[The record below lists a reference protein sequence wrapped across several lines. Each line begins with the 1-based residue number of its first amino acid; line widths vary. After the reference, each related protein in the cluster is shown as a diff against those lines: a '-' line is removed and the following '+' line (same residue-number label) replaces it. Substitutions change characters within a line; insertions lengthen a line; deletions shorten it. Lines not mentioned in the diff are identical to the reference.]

1 MEPPMARRGQWGG
14 IIVMWYIVQ
23 GVVFLLLFALA
34 VYLFASAVYDRARYL
49 LAAAKD
55 PSRTDHKGK
64 RLWSFVTNVLLQK
77 KVLAEPSGIAHFF
90 IFWGFIVLVFGDLDF
105 IVFHLTR
112 WHFPWGTSH
121 VYLFLQEL
129 LSLCVLVAVIVGLIR
144 RYGLRPM
151 RIGGGLEGGLIL
163 GLISLIVLT
172 YLFATGADVDL
183 AGDQPG
189 WWSPVVSAIA
199 GWFSGLSAPA
209 LIAISEVCFWI
220 HVLCIFTF
228 LYVIPRSKHS
238 HMIGAML
245 NWYFR
250 RLGPPRL
257 SKLDLEDESV
267 EEFGVGR
274 IEQFTWKQLLDGYAC
289 TECGRCHIN
298 CPATLSGKPLS
309 PKYLI
314 LKMKDS
320 LNAQGPGM
328 LAKLAAG
335 AEELSD
341 PLFDSVFTEEEVWAC
356 TTCRACEE
364 ACPVANEH
372 VQHIVDLRRYLV
384 LTEGKASPEV
394 NKVFAN
400 LERQSN
406 EWGIS
411 RRERAAWAKDLPV
424 KTMAEVDGK
433 AEYLFF
439 VGTAASFDQRAQ
451 KIAQAFAKILLA
463 AGVDFAILGEEEE
476 SDGDSAR
483 RLGNEFLYQ
492 EFVER
497 NIEIFKT
504 YGVKKIITTDPHAF
518 NTFKNEYPDFGWQ
531 PEEIYHST
539 QFAAK
544 LLQEGKLKPK
554 RRLDEVVTY
563 HDSCYLGRYNDIYDA
578 PRYILQSIPGVQL
591 VEMERN
597 RNKSM
602 CCGAGGG
609 GMFKEETGTRI
620 NVMRAEQALKTGA
633 SVVGTACPYCMTM
646 LIDGTKAHGAEDRMQ
661 TYDVIELLAMSLEE
675 AKVATEEEASA

>member
-1 MEPPMARRGQWGG
+1 M
-14 IIVMWYIVQ
+14 VWYIVQ
-23 GVVFLLLFALA
+23 GIIFLLLFAGA
-34 VYLFASAVYDRARYL
+34 VYLFVKAVADRVRYV
-49 LAAAKD
+49 LAGAPD
-55 PSRTDHKGK
+55 GSRLGDTGQ
-64 RLWSFVTNVLLQK
+64 RVRSFVVNVLLQK
-77 KVLAEPSGIAHFF
+77 KVLAQPSGLAHFF
-90 IFWGFIVLVFGDLDF
+90 IFWGFLVLVFGDLDF

-112 WHFPWGTSH
+112 WHFPWGNSN
-121 VYLFLQEL
+121 VYLFIQEL
-129 LSLCVLVAVIVGLIR
+129 LSLCVLAAVIVGLIR

-151 RIGGGLEGGLIL
+151 RLDGGLEGGLIL
-163 GLISLIVLT
+163 GLIGLIVLT
-172 YLFATGADVDL
+172 YLVATGADVDL
-183 AGDQPG
+183 EGKAPG

-199 GWFSGLSAPA
+199 GGFSGLGRGA
-209 LIAISEVCFWI
+209 LLAIAEACFWI
-220 HVLCIFTF
+220 HVFCIFTF

-238 HMIGAML
+238 HMLGAML

-250 RLGPPRL
+250 RLGPPKLRP
-257 SKLDLEDESV
+257 LDLEDESV

-314 LKMKDS
+314 LKMKDAV
-320 LNAQGPGM
+320 NQQGPGM
-328 LAKLAAG
+328 LANLAVG
-335 AEELSD
+335 AEPLTHQSLFELG
-341 PLFDSVFTEEEVWAC
+341 VFSEEEVWAC

-372 VQHIVDLRRYLV
+372 VQDVIDLRRYLV
-384 LTEGKASPEV
+384 LTEGRASPEV
-394 NKVFAN
+394 NKVFTH

-406 EWGIS
+406 EWGIN

-424 KTMAEVDGK
+424 RTMAEVNGQ

-451 KIAQAFAKILLA
+451 KIAQAFAKVLLA
-463 AGVDFAILGEEEE
+463 AGVDFAILGVEEE

-492 EFVER
+492 EFVQR
-497 NIEIFKT
+497 NIEIFQA
-504 YGVKKIITTDPHAF
+504 YGVRKIITTDPHAY
-518 NTFKNEYPDFGWQ
+518 NTFRNEYPDFGWQ
-531 PEEIYHST
+531 AEEVWHST

-544 LLQEGKLKPK
+544 LIQEGRIKPE
-554 RRLDEVVTY
+554 RRVEQVVTY
-563 HDSCYLGRYNDIYDA
+563 HDSCYLGRYNGIYDP
-578 PRYILQSIPGVQL
+578 PRYILESIPGVRL
-591 VEMERN
+591 VEMERS
-597 RNKSM
+597 RQHSM

-633 SVVGTACPYCMTM
+633 TVLGTACPYCMTM
-646 LIDGTKAHGAEDRMQ
+646 LIDGTKAHGAEDKMQ
-661 TYDVIELLAMSLEE
+661 TYDVIELLAMSLAGTEAVNPKEE
-675 AKVATEEEASA
+675 TA

>member
-1 MEPPMARRGQWGG
+1 MVG
-14 IIVMWYIVQ
+14 YIVQ
-23 GVVFLLLFALA
+23 GIIFLLLFAVA
-34 VYLFASAVYDRARYL
+34 VYFFVKAVYDRARYV

-55 PSRTDHKGK
+55 DSRLGDTGK
-64 RLWSFVTNVLLQK
+64 RVWSFVTNVLLQK
-77 KVLAEPSGIAHFF
+77 KVLAQPSGLAHFF
-90 IFWGFIVLVFGDLDF
+90 IFWGFLVLVFGDLDF

-112 WHFPWGTSH
+112 WHFPWGDSN
-121 VYLFLQEL
+121 VYLFLQEF
-129 LSLCVLVAVIVGLIR
+129 LSLCVLAAVIVGLAR

-151 RIGGGLEGGLIL
+151 RIGGGWEGGLIL
-163 GLISLIVLT
+163 GLIGLIVVT
-172 YLFATGADVDL
+172 YLVATGADVNL
-183 AGDQPG
+183 EGKAPG

-199 GWFSGLSAPA
+199 GWFSGLGSTT
-209 LIAISEVCFWI
+209 LLAISEVCFWI

-238 HMIGAML
+238 HMMGAML

-250 RLGPPRL
+250 RLGPPKLRT
-257 SKLDLEDESV
+257 LDLEDESV

-289 TECGRCHIN
+289 TECGRCHVS

-314 LKMKDS
+314 LKMKDAV
-320 LNAQGPGM
+320 NQQGPGM
-328 LAKLAAG
+328 LAKMAAG
-335 AEELSD
+335 AETLTDES
-341 PLFDSVFTEEEVWAC
+341 LFEMGVFSEEEIWAC

-372 VQHIVDLRRYLV
+372 VQDIIDLRRYLV

-406 EWGIS
+406 EWGIN

-424 KTMAEVDGK
+424 RTMAEIDGK

-451 KIAQAFAKILLA
+451 KIAQAFARVLLA
-463 AGVDFAILGEEEE
+463 AGVDFAILGAEEE

-492 EFVER
+492 EFVQR
-497 NIEIFKT
+497 NIEIFKA
-504 YGVKKIITTDPHAF
+504 YGVKKIITTDPHAY

-531 PEEIYHST
+531 AEEVWHST

-544 LLQEGKLKPK
+544 LLQEGRIRPE
-554 RRLDEVVTY
+554 RRVDQVVTY
-563 HDSCYLGRYNDIYDA
+563 HDSCYLGRYNGIYDP
-578 PRYILQSIPGVQL
+578 PRYILESIPGVRL

-597 RNKSM
+597 RQNSM

-609 GMFKEETGTRI
+609 GMFKEESGTRI

-633 SVVGTACPYCMTM
+633 TVVGTACPYCMTM

-661 TYDVIELLAMSLEE
+661 TFDVIELLAMSLADAEVANPKEE
-675 AKVATEEEASA
+675 TA

>member
-1 MEPPMARRGQWGG
+1 MVG
-14 IIVMWYIVQ
+14 YIVQ
-23 GVVFLLLFALA
+23 GIIFLLLFAAA
-34 VYLFASAVYDRARYL
+34 VYLFVKAVYDRARYV

-55 PSRTDHKGK
+55 DSRLGDTGK
-64 RLWSFVTNVLLQK
+64 RVWSFVTNVLLQK
-77 KVLAEPSGIAHFF
+77 KVLAQPSGLAHFF
-90 IFWGFIVLVFGDLDF
+90 IFWGFLVLVFGDLDF

-112 WHFPWGTSH
+112 WHFPWGDSN
-121 VYLFLQEL
+121 VYLFLQEF
-129 LSLCVLVAVIVGLIR
+129 LSLCVLAAVIVGLAR

-151 RIGGGLEGGLIL
+151 RIGGGWEGGLIL
-163 GLISLIVLT
+163 GLIGLIVVT
-172 YLFATGADVDL
+172 YLVATGADVNLEGKD
-183 AGDQPG
+183 PG

-199 GWFSGLSAPA
+199 GRFSGLGSTT
-209 LIAISEVCFWI
+209 LLAISEVCFWI

-238 HMIGAML
+238 HMMGAML

-250 RLGPPRL
+250 RLGPPKLRT
-257 SKLDLEDESV
+257 LDLEDESV

-289 TECGRCHIN
+289 TECGRCHVS

-314 LKMKDS
+314 LKMKDAV
-320 LNAQGPGM
+320 NQQGPGM
-328 LAKLAAG
+328 LAKMAAG
-335 AEELSD
+335 AETLTDES
-341 PLFDSVFTEEEVWAC
+341 LFEMGVFSEEEIWAC

-372 VQHIVDLRRYLV
+372 VQDIIDLRRYLV
-384 LTEGKASPEV
+384 LTEGKESPEV

-406 EWGIS
+406 EWGIN

-424 KTMAEVDGK
+424 RTMAEIDGK

-451 KIAQAFAKILLA
+451 KIAQAFARVLLA
-463 AGVDFAILGEEEE
+463 AGVDFAILGAEEE

-492 EFVER
+492 EFVQR
-497 NIEIFKT
+497 NIEIFKA
-504 YGVKKIITTDPHAF
+504 YGVKKIITTDPHAY

-531 PEEIYHST
+531 AEEVWHST

-544 LLQEGKLKPK
+544 LLQEGRIRPE
-554 RRLDEVVTY
+554 RRVDQVVTY
-563 HDSCYLGRYNDIYDA
+563 HDSCYLGRYNGIYDP
-578 PRYILQSIPGVQL
+578 PRYILESIPGIRL

-597 RNKSM
+597 RQNSM

-609 GMFKEETGTRI
+609 GMFKEESGTRI

-633 SVVGTACPYCMTM
+633 TVVGTACPYCMTM

-661 TYDVIELLAMSLEE
+661 TFDVIELLAMSLADVEVANPKEE
-675 AKVATEEEASA
+675 TA

>member
-1 MEPPMARRGQWGG
+1 MVG
-14 IIVMWYIVQ
+14 YIVQ
-23 GVVFLLLFALA
+23 GIIFLLLFAGA
-34 VYLFASAVYDRARYL
+34 VYLFVKAVSDRVRYV
-49 LAAAKD
+49 LAGAPD
-55 PSRTDHKGK
+55 GSRVGDTGQ
-64 RLWSFVTNVLLQK
+64 RIRSFVVNVLLQK
-77 KVLAEPSGIAHFF
+77 KVLAQPSGLAHFF
-90 IFWGFIVLVFGDLDF
+90 IFWGFLVLVFGDLDF

-112 WHFPWGTSH
+112 WHFPWGNSN
-121 VYLFLQEL
+121 VYLFIQEL
-129 LSLCVLVAVIVGLIR
+129 LSLCVLAAVIVGLIR

-151 RIGGGLEGGLIL
+151 RLGGGLEGGLIL
-163 GLISLIVLT
+163 GLIGLIVLT
-172 YLFATGADVDL
+172 YLVATGADVDL
-183 AGDQPG
+183 EGKAPG

-199 GWFSGLSAPA
+199 GWFSGVGRGA
-209 LIAISEVCFWI
+209 LLTIAEVCFWI
-220 HVLCIFTF
+220 HVFCIFTF

-238 HMIGAML
+238 HMLGAML

-250 RLGPPRL
+250 RLGPPKLRA
-257 SKLDLEDESV
+257 LDLEDESV

-289 TECGRCHIN
+289 TECGRCHVG

-314 LKMKDS
+314 LKMKDAV
-320 LNAQGPGM
+320 NQQGPGM

-335 AEELSD
+335 AEPLTDQSLFELG
-341 PLFDSVFTEEEVWAC
+341 VFSEEEVWAC

-372 VQHIVDLRRYLV
+372 VQDIIDLRRYLV
-384 LTEGKASPEV
+384 LTEGKVSPEV
-394 NKVFAN
+394 NKVFTH

-406 EWGIS
+406 EWGIN

-424 KTMAEVDGK
+424 RTMAEVNGQ

-451 KIAQAFAKILLA
+451 KIAQAFAKVLLA
-463 AGVDFAILGEEEE
+463 AGVDFAILGVEEE

-492 EFVER
+492 EFVQR
-497 NIEIFKT
+497 NIEIFQT
-504 YGVKKIITTDPHAF
+504 YGVRKIITTDPHAY
-518 NTFKNEYPDFGWQ
+518 NTFRNEYPDFGWQ
-531 PEEIYHST
+531 AEEVWHST

-544 LLQEGKLKPK
+544 LIQEGRIKPE
-554 RRLDEVVTY
+554 RRVDQVVTY
-563 HDSCYLGRYNDIYDA
+563 HDSCYLGRYNGIYDP
-578 PRYILQSIPGVQL
+578 PRYILESIPGVRL
-591 VEMERN
+591 VEMER
-597 RNKSM
+597 RRQHSM

-633 SVVGTACPYCMTM
+633 TVLGTACPYCMTM
-646 LIDGTKAHGAEDRMQ
+646 LIDGTKAHGAEDKMQ
-661 TYDVIELLAMSLEE
+661 TYDVIELLAMSLRDAEAVNPKEE
-675 AKVATEEEASA
+675 TA